1 MPNLPVGARVNI
13 SPSAL
18 ARSEPVA
25 VARRWTACAKAND
38 HRSGKTSK
46 QSIWDAFGS
55 TDARVGPSRTFPSAK
70 TVPRLQICA
79 RAP

>member
-1 MPNLPVGARVNI
+1 MLNLPVGARVNI

-38 HRSGKTSK
+38 HRSEK
-46 QSIWDAFGS
+46 QWDAFGE
-55 TDARVGPSRTFPSAK
+55 TGRYL
-70 TVPRLQICA
+70 PRFNVATSSSDLCA
-79 RAP
+79 RP

>member
-1 MPNLPVGARVNI
+1 MSMRNLPVGARVNI

-38 HRSGKTSK
+38 QKWENNGTRSAKPTRDSATG
-46 QSIWDAFGS
+46 
-55 TDARVGPSRTFPSAK
+55 TFPNAK
-70 TVPRLQICA
+70 N
-79 RAP
+79 